1 MKKNQQYYTC
11 RLIIAN
17 SHLPLKT
24 SGSEAQSDEE
34 VKKPGS
40 EKPYFGLRTPK
51 QYSLFDNAYPLR
63 YPSNLNCHKIKA

>member
-1 MKKNQQYYTC
+1 MKKNQRYYTC

-40 EKPYFGLRTPK
+40 EKPYFRLRTPK
-51 QYSLFDNAYPLR
+51 QHSLFDNAYPLH
-63 YPSNLNCHKIKA
+63 YPSNPNCHKIKA